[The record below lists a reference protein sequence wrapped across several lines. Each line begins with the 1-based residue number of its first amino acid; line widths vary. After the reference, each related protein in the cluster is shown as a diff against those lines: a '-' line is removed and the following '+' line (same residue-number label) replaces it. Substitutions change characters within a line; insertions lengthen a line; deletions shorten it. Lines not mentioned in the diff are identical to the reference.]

1 MLLLLAVLA
10 TQTLQEGERGPARP
24 NYPSW
29 YKPYSNQAGARVG
42 YLSEE
47 DADSGTWFLGFQ
59 LRQWFTPAIAG
70 EFSVEW
76 HQSDFEDEGV
86 KVNQFPIQLS
96 AMIFPLPKQRLRP
109 YGLLGVGWYVSQI
122 NVRTGSGVSI
132 VTDET
137 ETTFGFHAGGGLEF
151 HLNPQYSV
159 SLDLRYIAVDE
170 GVFDD
175 SGLAGQDLD
184 YWQAAVGLN
193 FKF

>member
-1 MLLLLAVLA
+1 MLLLLALLS
-10 TQTLQEGERGPARP
+10 TQTLQDGERGPRGP

-29 YKPYSNQAGARVG
+29 YRPYTNQAGMRVG
-42 YLSEE
+42 VLDEE
-47 DADSGTWFLGFQ
+47 DADNATWYLGFQ

-70 EFSVEW
+70 EFSVDW
-76 HQSDFEDEGV
+76 HQSDFEDDGI

-96 AMIFPLPKQRLRP
+96 AMLFPFPRMRLRP
-109 YGLLGVGWYVSQI
+109 YGLIGVGWYVSQI
-122 NVRTGSGVSI
+122 NIRSGNTAI

-151 HLNPQYSV
+151 HINPQYSL

-184 YWQAAVGLN
+184 YWQAAVGIN